1 MSSEKRVVSKAG
13 FQSSIKQLARS
24 IRKQHPDPKSLVL
37 VGIYQRGVPLAQRLR
52 HELERKSR
60 LSLAFGTL
68 DITLYRDDLDTVG
81 HMPIVKST
89 EISFD
94 ITGKDIVLVDDVLFT
109 GRTIRAALDALVDF
123 GRPRSIQ
130 LAVLVDR
137 GHRELPI
144 QADYVGK
151 KIFTKRNQVVKVK
164 LVETDGID
172 EVTLITKSK
181 SRPTKVKRK
190 RR

>member
-1 MSSEKRVVSKAG
+1 MPSEKRVISKAG

-24 IRKQHPDPKSLVL
+24 IRKQHPDPKSLAL
-37 VGIYQRGVPLAQRLR
+37 IGIYQRGVPLAQRLR
-52 HELERKSR
+52 HELERKR
-60 LSLAFGTL
+60 QLSLAFGTL

-94 ITGKDIVLVDDVLFT
+94 ITGKDIILVDDVLFT

-172 EVTLITKSK
+172 EVVLITKSK